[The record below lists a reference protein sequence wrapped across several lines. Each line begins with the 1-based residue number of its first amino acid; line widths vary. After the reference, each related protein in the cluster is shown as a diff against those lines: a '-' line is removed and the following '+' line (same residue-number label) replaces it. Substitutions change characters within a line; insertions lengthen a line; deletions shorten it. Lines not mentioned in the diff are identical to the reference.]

1 MNYLI
6 VQQWPST
13 KGNHAGMSH
22 MCDLLVSAHP
32 DEYEKIEIQETL
44 NCPRRKNRLIRAIL
58 YPYYKLRYINPFIR
72 RNFSNIEKIVQEAT
86 TNDNFFLLEYH
97 LFEAGQNFLAKKI
110 KSIRRSS
117 KIYALSHLSPTKL
130 IQIGFDKKTILK
142 WEQYIDIQLTLG
154 SSLTHFFESIGIS
167 PVRIKT
173 GFLYIDDSFYFK
185 DQTIGTNKQNLN
197 AIVIGNIQRNYSLL
211 SEIIKKTPYVN
222 WTICGGH
229 FNLTGK
235 IPSSPNITLKG
246 YVKETEL
253 KELMSC
259 SDISVNVVD
268 DTVGSN
274 VITTSMAMGLA
285 IISSDVG
292 SIHDYCTEKNA
303 IFCQNKVDS
312 FTEAIYTVANNAT
325 LLKQMQQASI
335 EASKKYSIE
344 KFHNWIK
351 AL

>member
-1 MNYLI
+1 MKYLI
-6 VQQWPST
+6 VQQWPNT

-32 DEYEKIEIQETL
+32 DEYKKIEIQETL
-44 NCPRRKNRLIRAIL
+44 NCPRRKHRLIRAIL
-58 YPYYKLRYINPFIR
+58 YPYYKLRYINPFMK
-72 RNFSNIEKIVQEAT
+72 RNFSVIEKIVQKAT

-97 LFEAGQNFLAKKI
+97 LFEAGQNFLAQKI
-110 KSIRRSS
+110 KKYHPST

-142 WEQYIDIQLTLG
+142 WEQYVDIQLTLG
-154 SSLTHFFESIGIS
+154 SSLSHFFESIGIS
-167 PVRIKT
+167 PNKIKT
-173 GFLYIDDSFYFK
+173 GFHYVDDSFYFNDLTTQK
-185 DQTIGTNKQNLN
+185 NRSNLN
-197 AIVIGNIQRNYSLL
+197 AIVIGNIQRNYTLL
-211 SEIIKKTPYVN
+211 SEIIKKTPYIN
-222 WTICGGH
+222 WTICGGL
-229 FNLTGK
+229 FNLTNE
-235 IPSSPNITLKG
+235 IPPSPNVTLKG
-246 YVKETEL
+246 FIKETEL
-253 KELMSC
+253 KKLMES

-303 IFCQNKVDS
+303 IFCQNNVDS
-312 FTEAIYTVANNAT
+312 FSSAIYTLANNAT

-335 EASKKYSIE
+335 KASKQFSIE